1 MEYFLR
7 DLKSELL
14 KEENKIRFEQEQGKG
29 ELT

>member
-29 ELT
+29 GLT